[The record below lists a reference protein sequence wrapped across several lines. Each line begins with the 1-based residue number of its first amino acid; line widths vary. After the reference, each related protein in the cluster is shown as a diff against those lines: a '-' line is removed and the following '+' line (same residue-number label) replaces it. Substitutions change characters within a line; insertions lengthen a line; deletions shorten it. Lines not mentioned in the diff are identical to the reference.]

1 MNTRKT
7 TAMSDYIQFLEKKK
21 APIQV
26 KGFDATWIPDTLYPF
41 QAEAVKIACHRGRN
55 AMFEDCGMGKTL
67 QQLVWAENV
76 RQHTNKPILIVA
88 PLAVAKQTA
97 NESTEKLGMDVS
109 IVRQQSDCGSGLNI
123 CNYEMLHHFDPTQ
136 FGGLVLDESGILKG
150 YEGKFRQFV
159 TDFAKQIDYRLPCT
173 ATPAPND
180 LVELINHAEF
190 LSILR
195 GKEAI
200 AMFFTQD
207 GNTTHSWRLKG
218 HARTPF
224 WRWVAGWAVAL
235 QKPSDLGFDD
245 DGFNLPELRVH
256 QHTVGGH
263 ITQDYLIPLQAH
275 TMDERRQARKESI
288 NDRVARVAEIANS
301 TNESVLVWCDLN
313 AESDA
318 LRKAIPDAVEVRG
331 SDSVETKISR
341 LTGFSDGVHRVLVTK
356 PSIAG
361 WGMNWQHCG
370 IQCFTGLS
378 DSFEQFYQAVRRC
391 WRYGRTLPVDV
402 HIVCAET
409 EGAVVEN
416 INRKERESHEMMRQI
431 VAHMRD
437 VWINDAKRNIYSDSQ
452 QIEIPSWIRG

>member
-1 MNTRKT
+1 
-7 TAMSDYIQFLEKKK
+7 MSDYQSFLASKR

-26 KGFDATWIPDTLYPF
+26 KGFDALWVPDTLYPF
-41 QAEAVKIACHRGRN
+41 QAESVRIACHRGRN
-55 AMFEDCGMGKTL
+55 ALFQDCGMGKTL

-76 RQHTNKPILIVA
+76 RAKTDKPVLLVA
-88 PLAVAKQTA
+88 PLAVARQTA
-97 NESTEKLGMDVS
+97 SEAINKLGIDVS
-109 IVRQQSDCGSGLNI
+109 VVRQQSDCSQGLNI
-123 CNYEMLHHFDPTQ
+123 CNYEMLQHFDPSQ

-159 TDFAKQIDYRLPCT
+159 TDFAKHIDYRLPCT

-180 LVELINHAEF
+180 LVELINHSEF

-195 GKEAI
+195 GKEAM

-235 QKPSDLGFDD
+235 QKPSDLGFSD
-245 DGFNLPELRVH
+245 DGFILPELRIH

-263 ITQDYLIPLQAH
+263 VTQDFLIPILAH
-275 TMDERRQARKESI
+275 TMDERRQARRESLSE
-288 NDRVARVAEIANS
+288 RVAKVSDIANS
-301 TNESVLVWCDLN
+301 TNEPVLVWCDLN

-318 LRKAIPDAVEVRG
+318 LKRAIPDAVDVRG

-341 LTGFSDGVHRVLVTK
+341 LTGFSDGTHRVLVTK

-370 IQCFTGLS
+370 TQCFTGLS
-378 DSFEQFYQAVRRC
+378 DSFEQFYQAVRRS
-391 WRYGRTLPVDV
+391 WRYGRNDPVDV

-409 EGAVVEN
+409 EGAVVDN
-416 INRKERESHEMMRQI
+416 INRKERESNEMMRQI

-437 VWINDAKRNIYSDSQ
+437 VWTNDAKRDSYIQ
-452 QIEIPSWIRG
+452 SESIQLPEWMGV